1 MDKYRNSYKYMGI
14 HGLIYT
20 HTISNLRDPRNNTQV
35 PRSPPIAQILVSN
48 TAPIKEIRASWI
60 NGLL

>member
-1 MDKYRNSYKYMGI
+1 MGI

-20 HTISNLRDPRNNTQV
+20 HTIPNLRDPRNNSQV

-48 TAPIKEIRASWI
+48 TAPIKKKNRASWI